1 MAAAGRREDGGYD
14 SSFPTSSGFIDSLK
28 GNTIIQIKFLL
39 NMLNDNGFQKL
50 IIINVLGK
58 VWYCFTALPCIA
70 VFCIALSISL
80 AKQVFPIFFL
90 SPKSA

>member
-14 SSFPTSSGFIDSLK
+14 GSFPTSSGFIDSLK

-50 IIINVLGK
+50 IINKCVGKSVVLLYSINL
-58 VWYCFTALPCIA
+58 Y
-70 VFCIALSISL
+70 
-80 AKQVFPIFFL
+80 
-90 SPKSA
+90 